1 MYHSGKG
8 CFGFVGA
15 GVIGEISILPT
26 HFFCE
31 PKTLKIKV
39 IQRTKYNMKSVY
51 GSLQFCFFFPILT
64 HFGD

>member
-15 GVIGEISILPT
+15 GVIWEISILPT

-31 PKTLKIKV
+31 PKNALKNKV
-39 IQRTKYNMKSVY
+39 IQRTKYNVKSVY
-51 GSLQFCFFFPILT
+51 GSL
-64 HFGD
+64 